1 MTSNTKQFRAVFLA
15 ALMVMS
21 VFAGTIAFA
30 GSAAAVSGAS
40 KVTFSPTDVDEGET
54 GSQHN
59 VNVSIS
65 GYTNADGSADT
76 INVTLPAGVT
86 FASSNLVIENA
97 SGTQIGTGS
106 VTLTNNDASAEISIN
121 PASGDVTD
129 PIYLSG
135 TVTVDAPSN
144 IGSDQQGQVT
154 LSMTQSDGSDLAATD
169 IQQLTVNNVEEDNT
183 APSFEDADLYD
194 NDTSASEDAE
204 LELAF
209 DEPIKAIE
217 KSDFNLY
224 VDEEP
229 IADSKIS
236 VDQDG
241 TSGRVVLGLDDVYTG
256 DVEIKLFDS
265 IEDTS
270 GNALDDTGNKT
281 VTVAPVPVKDGS
293 DINAYQGSNIAVIT
307 DNTQTEITVEAS
319 DDEDFDSFQEGNTG
333 TNSQVYVFSTTDDTE
348 TGQYNITLKGEGSAQ
363 VNVRNLG
370 LEVNIDD
377 LNITTEDEI
386 EGVVEAKAGNR
397 PVRLELLDSD
407 GDTVEQRDVEL
418 SGQRKYEF
426 TFNASELDLDEDNYT
441 VLATDKQSGVEAES
455 SSVVVEEAGEGNT
468 EFPGERLVRDQRGDV
483 ANITINVENSDYV
496 TLSIGN
502 DDLAFESNVTIED
515 VNGDGQVSLLFNTYA
530 ATGKSGDLGDD
541 GGDVYNTPSIEDEDD
556 DEIISATIEQ
566 GVGSLLEPGRYP
578 LEARSG
584 KQKTADAESRGTLE
598 LSERNTT
605 YIQSWVAP
613 TGTTYEDIDELHDA
627 VDNANLTKTNKIA
640 NGDIAVH
647 KLKASGLEG
656 LLMAQSE
663 DDVSNKFFSE
673 VDGNGAFELT
683 VEQANPGANRDPY
696 ELELGTDNTTV
707 WADADND
714 TYFIK
719 YDTDKVKTTERS
731 IDDGHTL
738 EANFTVYEDEGNLT
752 DADDGET
759 VKGDYEIVEAEH
771 TLNDPYNVSNAAGQ
785 TIMGETTVA
794 PGTELSVR
802 ASSTGDTQPSFLH
815 TGNVYVTE
823 NQTFAATFDFSEQ
836 EIGDT
841 YEIIVENGAADSQS
855 VDGYIVESPETPTPT
870 TDTPSDNESTD
881 TPTTDTPTTDTP
893 TTDTPTDD
901 GDTPTGTEGT
911 ETESPTQTPGFG
923 VVVAVTALLAAA
935 LLAVRRD

>member
-377 LNITTEDEI
+377 LNVTTEDEI

-426 TFNASELDLDEDNYT
+426 SFNASELDLDADNYT
-441 VLATDKQSGVEAES
+441 VLATDKQSGVESES
-455 SSVVVEEAGEGNT
+455 SSIVVKKAGEGRT
-468 EFPGERLVRDQRGDV
+468 SFPGDRLFVDQRGDV
-483 ANITINVENSDYV
+483 ANITINVENSDFA
-496 TLSIGN
+496 TLSLGS

-530 ATGKSGDLGDD
+530 ATGKSGDLGD
-541 GGDVYNTPSIEDEDD
+541 GGNVYSTPSLEDQDD
-556 DEIISATIEQ
+556 DEITSATIEQ
-566 GVGSLLEPGRYP
+566 SVKSLLEPGRYP
-578 LEARSG
+578 LEVRAGQDETVDSE
-584 KQKTADAESRGTLE
+584 DAGTLE
-598 LSERNTT
+598 LEERNTT
-605 YIQSWVAP
+605 NIQSWVAP
-613 TGTTYEDIDELHDA
+613 TGTNFEDIDELYDA
-627 VDNANLTKTNKIA
+627 VENNNLTQANKIA
-640 NGDIAVH
+640 KGDIAVH
-647 KLKASGLEG
+647 KLEASGLEG
-656 LLMAQSE
+656 LLGAQSD
-663 DDVSNKFFSE
+663 DDVSSEFFSE
-673 VDGNGAFELT
+673 VNSNGAFELT

-707 WADADND
+707 WADSDNN

-719 YDTDKVKTTERS
+719 YDTDQVTTTERS
-731 IDDGHTL
+731 IDKDHVL

-759 VKGDYEIVEAEH
+759 VKDEYEVVEADYMID
-771 TLNDPYNVSNAAGQ
+771 DPYNVTNAAGQ
-785 TIMGETTVA
+785 TIMAETTVA
-794 PGTELSVR
+794 PGTEVSVR
-802 ASSTGDTQPSFLH
+802 ARSTGDTQPSFLKPA
-815 TGNVYVTE
+815 TVYVTE
-823 NQTFAATFDFSEQ
+823 NQTFSATLDFSEQ
-836 EIGDT
+836 AVGDT
-841 YEIIVENGAADSQS
+841 YEITIDGGAA
-855 VDGYIVESPETPTPT
+855 
-870 TDTPSDNESTD
+870 
-881 TPTTDTPTTDTP
+881 
-893 TTDTPTDD
+893 
-901 GDTPTGTEGT
+901 
-911 ETESPTQTPGFG
+911 
-923 VVVAVTALLAAA
+923 
-935 LLAVRRD
+935 